1 MLLVLFTIKVVTST
15 PLKRTS
21 VLARLKLVPLI
32 LTTSPT
38 EPEAGVKLV
47 MVGVKPPVTVKLL
60 VLKALPLAFDTIIR
74 PEVAPVGITNVS
86 WLCVNIVVA
95 TGLPP

>member
-47 MVGVKPPVTVKLL
+47 MVGVKPPVT
-60 VLKALPLAFDTIIR
+60 LKVVALNALPFALPTKIK
-74 PEVAPVGITNVS
+74 PEVAPVGITKVNWFAVS
-86 WLCVNIVVA
+86 TVVG